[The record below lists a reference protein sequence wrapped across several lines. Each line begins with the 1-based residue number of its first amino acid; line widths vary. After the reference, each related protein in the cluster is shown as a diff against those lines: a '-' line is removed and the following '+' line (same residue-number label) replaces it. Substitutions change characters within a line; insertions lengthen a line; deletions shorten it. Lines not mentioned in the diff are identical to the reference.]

1 MHDFYVIPTEWNEN
15 KGEKR
20 VYMNLRKK
28 HICIAISLVLNPFPA
43 SLAAQNTNVVEVD
56 ESSQGYDVHGDNW
69 KSIEIGTTQEVK
81 ASPDKNINF
90 DHNSPVAEGRNSIA
104 IGTSAE
110 AGKEMTDKM
119 AGEAIAIGAKAKAT
133 KEQSIAI
140 GGDTKATGWGA
151 IVIGGDDLTPL
162 HGDRFGDKEI
172 PNNYSSSEASG
183 DGSIVVGS
191 RSTAA
196 GDLSVSLGSI
206 SSANGTAANALG
218 ATAEANGDMATAI
231 GFNALANASN
241 ALAVGSQSSAGGEES
256 LAIGSQSTT
265 GKKSTVA
272 LGQGA
277 TASAAEGNVAI
288 GADSVDKAA
297 TPVSGATIKL
307 KNGGTIEYRG
317 FAGDKAASVV
327 SVGDAGKERQIVN
340 VGAGAVSEKST
351 DAINGSQLY
360 AIAKTLKDDL
370 DAINPTWKLKDSTG
384 KEKEVGSKN
393 GGTTGNEVTVTGK
406 GDIDVTVDGNG
417 LSIDGTKLA
426 ENIKKDAIKIKTGDG
441 KTLTKKL
448 GEEVEFN
455 DAGPI
460 KTKINNNKLE
470 ITAETAS
477 FTPDG
482 NGGNGKITVSNGD
495 DDKLVTAKNIADA
508 INQSGWKI
516 KAGSEN
522 GGKVEGDNKEE
533 LINPGDT
540 VTLKAGKNLS
550 VKQSG
555 GEFTFSVIDTPS
567 FSSVQLNGNGKNG
580 NVTLSSEGN
589 KLTLSGGNGAGQNG
603 VVISGVASGLEG
615 KELSTLTNTDKEMKN
630 AASVADLK
638 TAIDGVS
645 TSMQGAGFAL
655 KDSKG
660 QEVKQSLGQ
669 SIKVSGDSNITTTAI
684 TNGDKGLKIS
694 LNNNLSVGSNN
705 TPGSIKVNGADG
717 KEAVSLNGQD
727 GTIKLTSAPAANGK
741 SASATIAVNAGKGGL
756 TDAAGT
762 TKTRLTY
769 APDGTLPAE
778 ELATMN
784 DGLSFEGD
792 DGKVIHKKL
801 NEKLTIKGG
810 AGDNEDV
817 TDSNIRVDANEKG
830 DGLLVRMTRNLRDL
844 ASAVFG
850 TGGQITTV
858 NDKGITITTPAA
870 GGGQGNTVS
879 LTGSGLNNG
888 GNQITSVASGLNGTA
903 LADAGGDVLNNAA
916 NIGDLKNAL
925 RDNSAA
931 LVNTGFGLQ
940 ADDGSKVN
948 TSLGKHITV
957 GGDGQNI
964 STTVQNGSLTVRLA
978 DNIRLAD
985 DGSVSVGGTR
995 MDKNGLTIKDG
1006 PSVTVNGIDAA
1017 GRVISGVK
1025 DGVNDQDAVN
1035 VSQLNRE
1042 ISQATAAT
1050 TWALKTESGDEAVA
1064 VSSQTVEVRHGQNTR
1079 VSAISKDDK
1088 GNYSYEIDVTGI
1100 PVEYTDSQGNPL
1112 VNIGGRFYTQ
1122 TEDAATG
1129 KLTMTPAEPARVR
1142 ISSEQ
1147 PLVLTNVA
1155 AGNVSPV
1162 STDAVNGSQLASA
1175 ARIAGGD
1182 NVVWKDG
1189 KAALAPDTFSE
1200 LTTAGGGKTTV
1211 NGGVH
1216 KTPDNVADAVNMLNR
1231 EGTKYFKAASS
1242 GQAAKA
1248 EGRDSIAVGQGAV
1261 SRGQNSIAMGNGAEV
1276 TRQAAAGSVA
1286 VGSHARAG
1294 RANTG
1299 TYALNSQ
1306 AVAGRTG
1313 SDTAVVSFGQPGQE
1327 RQLQSVAPGVL
1338 SANSTDAV
1346 NGSQLHA
1353 TNRQVAGNTQAIN
1366 TLGNKFSQLSYRVE
1380 ELNRDIRGVGA
1391 SAAAMSG
1398 IPQAY
1403 LPGKSLMGL
1412 GVGGYGGESAIAI
1425 GVSRISDNGKMIM
1438 KLNAGQNTRGNF
1450 SVGAGVGWQW

>member
-1 MHDFYVIPTEWNEN
+1 
-15 KGEKR
+15 
-20 VYMNLRKK
+20 MNLRKK
-28 HICIAISLVLNPFPA
+28 HICIAISLVLNPA
-43 SLAAQNTNVVEVD
+43 SISQVYAQADTNTLTVEVD
-56 ESSQGYDVHGDNW
+56 EATPGSDVHGDDW
-69 KSIEIGTTQEVK
+69 KSIEIGTTQFAAKDVSK
-81 ASPDKNINF
+81 GINF
-90 DHNSPVAEGRNSIA
+90 DHKSPVAEGRNSIA
-104 IGTSAE
+104 IGTSAL
-110 AGKEMTDKM
+110 AGDKM
-119 AGEAIAIGAKAKAT
+119 KDMKTGEAISIGAKANAAR
-133 KEQSIAI
+133 EQSLAI
-140 GGDTKATGWGA
+140 GADTKATGWGA

-162 HGDRFGDKEI
+162 HGKTYGRGKID
-172 PNNYSSSEASG
+172 NNYLASEAQG
-183 DGSIVVGS
+183 DGSIALGS
-191 RSTAA
+191 RTFAK
-196 GDLSVSLGSI
+196 GELSVSLGSV
-206 SSANGTAANALG
+206 SSAEGVASNAIG
-218 ATAEANGDMATAI
+218 ATAEAKGNMATAV
-231 GFNALANASN
+231 GFNALANAGN
-241 ALAVGSQSSAGGEES
+241 ALAVGSHSSANKNDA
-256 LAIGSQSTT
+256 LAVGSEANAGQNE
-265 GKKSTVA
+265 TVA
-272 LGQGA
+272 LGHGA
-277 TASAAEGNVAI
+277 TVTVAKGNVSI
-288 GADSVDKAA
+288 GADSRDKQAQKVTEA
-297 TPVSGATIKL
+297 KVRTKR
-307 KNGGTIEYRG
+307 GTDVTYNG
-317 FAGDKAASVV
+317 FAGTNAESVV
-327 SVGDAGKERQIVN
+327 SVGATDKERQIVN
-340 VGAGAVSEKST
+340 VGAGAISDTST

-370 DAINPTWKLKDSTG
+370 DAINPTWTLKDDKGGSATINGG
-384 KEKEVGSKN
+384 KDNKN
-393 GGTTGNEVTVTGK
+393 GNTLTVKGDGDIAVTVNDK
-406 GDIDVTVDGNG
+406 GMT
-417 LSIDGTKLA
+417 IDGTKLT
-426 ENIKKDAIKIKTGDG
+426 ENIKTDAIKIKDNNGGLLKKDLSDEIEITG
-441 KTLTKKL
+441 K
-448 GEEVEFN
+448 
-455 DAGPI
+455 GPI
-460 KTKINNNKLE
+460 KTQVAGDKLE
-470 ITAETAS
+470 ISAETAS
-477 FTPDG
+477 LPV
-482 NGGNGKITVSNGD
+482 NGGNGKITVNSGD
-495 DDKLVTAKNIADA
+495 NDKLVTAKNIADA

-516 KAGSEN
+516 KADKDTGGVIGGN
-522 GGKVEGDNKEE
+522 GQGTET
-533 LINPGDT
+533 LIKPGDM

-589 KLTLSGGNGAGQNG
+589 KLTLSGGNNGAGQNG
-603 VVISGVASGLEG
+603 VVISGVASGLNNKDLAG
-615 KELSTLTNTDKEMKN
+615 LKAGDAEMKN
-630 AASVADLK
+630 TASVADLK

-669 SIKVSGDSNITTTAI
+669 AIKVSGDSNITTTAI
-684 TNGDKGLKIS
+684 TANGDKGLKIS
-694 LNNNLSVGSNN
+694 LNNDLTVGDKA
-705 TPGSIKVNGADG
+705 PGSIKVNGADG

-727 GTIKLTSAPAANGK
+727 GTIKLTSSPAAGGK

-756 TDAAGT
+756 TDAVGT

-769 APDGTLPAE
+769 TPDGKSPAE

-810 AGDNEDV
+810 AEKNAEV
-817 TDSNIRVDANEKG
+817 TDGNIRVDNDNG
-830 DGLLVRMTRNLRDL
+830 GLLVRMTRNLRDL

-870 GGGQGNTVS
+870 GGGQGDTVS

-903 LADAGGDVLNNAA
+903 LADASGDVLNNAA

-925 RDNSAA
+925 RDSSAA

-1162 STDAVNGSQLASA
+1162 S
-1175 ARIAGGD
+1175 
-1182 NVVWKDG
+1182 
-1189 KAALAPDTFSE
+1189 
-1200 LTTAGGGKTTV
+1200 
-1211 NGGVH
+1211 
-1216 KTPDNVADAVNMLNR
+1216 
-1231 EGTKYFKAASS
+1231 
-1242 GQAAKA
+1242 
-1248 EGRDSIAVGQGAV
+1248 
-1261 SRGQNSIAMGNGAEV
+1261 
-1276 TRQAAAGSVA
+1276 
-1286 VGSHARAG
+1286 
-1294 RANTG
+1294 
-1299 TYALNSQ
+1299 
-1306 AVAGRTG
+1306 
-1313 SDTAVVSFGQPGQE
+1313 
-1327 RQLQSVAPGVL
+1327 
-1338 SANSTDAV
+1338 
-1346 NGSQLHA
+1346 
-1353 TNRQVAGNTQAIN
+1353 
-1366 TLGNKFSQLSYRVE
+1366 
-1380 ELNRDIRGVGA
+1380 
-1391 SAAAMSG
+1391 
-1398 IPQAY
+1398 
-1403 LPGKSLMGL
+1403 
-1412 GVGGYGGESAIAI
+1412 
-1425 GVSRISDNGKMIM
+1425 
-1438 KLNAGQNTRGNF
+1438 
-1450 SVGAGVGWQW
+1450 

>member
-1 MHDFYVIPTEWNEN
+1 
-15 KGEKR
+15 
-20 VYMNLRKK
+20 MNLRKK

-56 ESSQGYDVHGDNW
+56 ETDKGYQVYGDNW
-69 KSIEIGTTQEVK
+69 KSIEIGTTKEVK
-81 ASPDKNINF
+81 KKNSTDLNF
-90 DHNSPVAEGRNSIA
+90 DHNSPVAKGHNSIA

-110 AGKEMTDKM
+110 AG
-119 AGEAIAIGAKAKAT
+119 GEIKDEKGFKTGESIAIGAKAKAT

-218 ATAEANGDMATAI
+218 ATAEANGDMATAV
-231 GFNALANASN
+231 GFNALANARN
-241 ALAVGSQSSAGGEES
+241 ALAVGSQASADGEDS

-288 GADSVDKAA
+288 GADSEDKAA

-307 KNGGTIEYRG
+307 KNGGTIEYKG

-340 VGAGAVSEKST
+340 VGAGAISDTST

-370 DAINPTWKLKDSTG
+370 DAINPTWTLKDDKGGSATINGG
-384 KEKEVGSKN
+384 KDNKN
-393 GGTTGNEVTVTGK
+393 GNTLTVKGDGDIAVTVNDK
-406 GDIDVTVDGNG
+406 GMT
-417 LSIDGTKLA
+417 IDGTTLKN
-426 ENIKKDAIKIKTGDG
+426 EIKNDAIKIKGGDG
-441 KTLTKKL
+441 KTLTKSL
-448 GEEVEFN
+448 GDNVEITGK
-455 DAGPI
+455 GPI
-460 KTKINNNKLE
+460 KTQVAGDKLE
-470 ITAETAS
+470 ISAETAS
-477 FTPDG
+477 LPV
-482 NGGNGKITVSNGD
+482 NGGNGKITVNNGD
-495 DDKLVTAKNIADA
+495 DNKLVTAKNIAEA

-516 KAGSEN
+516 KADKDTGGVIEGN
-522 GGKVEGDNKEE
+522 GQGTET
-533 LINPGDT
+533 LIKPGDM

-550 VKQSG
+550 VKQSNG
-555 GEFTFSVIDTPS
+555 DFTFSVVDTPS
-567 FSSVQLNGNGKNG
+567 FSSVQLNGKGNNGS
-580 NVTLSSEGN
+580 VMLSSEDN

-603 VVISGVASGLEG
+603 VVISGVASGLNKRNLADLKAG
-615 KELSTLTNTDKEMKN
+615 DAEMKN

-645 TSMQGAGFAL
+645 SSMQGAGFAL
-655 KDSKG
+655 KDSDDK
-660 QEVKQSLGQ
+660 EVKQSLGQ
-669 SIKVSGDSNITTTAI
+669 AIKVSGDSNITTTAI
-684 TNGDKGLKIS
+684 TANGDKGLKIS
-694 LNNNLSVGSNN
+694 LNNDLSVGSNN

-769 APDGTLPAE
+769 TPDGKSPAE

-810 AGDNEDV
+810 AEKNAEV
-817 TDSNIRVDANEKG
+817 TDGNIRVDNDNG
-830 DGLLVRMTRNLRDL
+830 GLLVRMTRNLRDL

-925 RDNSAA
+925 RDSSAA

-1299 TYALNSQ
+1299 TYALNGQ

>member
-1 MHDFYVIPTEWNEN
+1 
-15 KGEKR
+15 
-20 VYMNLRKK
+20 MNLRKK
-28 HICIAISLVLNPFPA
+28 HICIAISLVLNPA
-43 SLAAQNTNVVEVD
+43 SISQASAQADTNKLTVEVD
-56 ESSQGYDVHGDNW
+56 ETSLGHDVYGDDW
-69 KSIEIGTTQEVK
+69 KSIEIGTTKFTAKDESK
-81 ASPDKNINF
+81 GINF
-90 DHNSPVAEGRNSIA
+90 DHKSPVAEGRNSIA

-110 AGKEMTDKM
+110 AGGDISTKEGLYT
-119 AGEAIAIGAKAKAT
+119 GESIAIGAKTKAT

-151 IVIGGDDLTPL
+151 IVVGGDDLTPL
-162 HGDRFGDKEI
+162 HGKTYGREKIE
-172 PNNYSSSEASG
+172 NNYLASEAKG
-183 DGSIVVGS
+183 DGSIALGS
-191 RSTAA
+191 RTFAK
-196 GDLSVSLGSI
+196 GELSVSLGSV
-206 SSANGTAANALG
+206 SSAEGMASNAIG
-218 ATAEANGDMATAI
+218 ATAEAKGDMATAV
-231 GFNALANASN
+231 GFNALANAGN
-241 ALAVGSQSSAGGEES
+241 ALAVGSQSSANKNDA
-256 LAIGSQSTT
+256 LAVGSEANAAQNE
-265 GKKSTVA
+265 TVA
-272 LGQGA
+272 LGHGA
-277 TASAAEGNVAI
+277 TVTVAKGNVSI
-288 GADSVDKAA
+288 GADSRDKQAQKVTEA
-297 TPVSGATIKL
+297 KVRTKRGAEVT
-307 KNGGTIEYRG
+307 YSG
-317 FAGDKAASVV
+317 FAGNNAASVV

-340 VGAGAVSEKST
+340 VGAGAISDTST

-393 GGTTGNEVTVTGK
+393 GGTTGNEVTVIGK

-441 KTLTKKL
+441 QTLTKKL

-460 KTKINNNKLE
+460 KTKINNGKLE

-495 DDKLVTAKNIADA
+495 DDKLVTAKKIADA

-516 KAGSEN
+516 KADSEN

-555 GEFTFSVIDTPS
+555 GDFTFSVIDTPS
-567 FSSVQLNGNGKNG
+567 FSSVQLNGKGNNGS
-580 NVTLSSEGN
+580 VTLSSEGN

-603 VVISGVASGLEG
+603 VVISGVASGLNKRNLADLKAG
-615 KELSTLTNTDKEMKN
+615 DAEMKN

-645 TSMQGAGFAL
+645 SSMQGAGFAL
-655 KDSKG
+655 KDSDDK
-660 QEVKQSLGQ
+660 EVKQSLGQ
-669 SIKVSGDSNITTTAI
+669 AIKVSGDSNITTTAI

-694 LNNNLSVGSNN
+694 LNNDLTVGDKA
-705 TPGSIKVNGADG
+705 PGSIKVNGADG

-727 GTIKLTSAPAANGK
+727 GTIKLTSSPAAGGK

-792 DGKVIHKKL
+792 DGKIIHKKL

-810 AGDNEDV
+810 AEKNAEV
-817 TDSNIRVDANEKG
+817 TDGNIRVDNDNG
-830 DGLLVRMTRNLRDL
+830 GLLVRMTRNLRDL

-903 LADAGGDVLNNAA
+903 LADASGDVLNNAA

-925 RDNSAA
+925 RDSSAA

-978 DNIRLAD
+978 DNIRLGD

-1299 TYALNSQ
+1299 TYALNGQ

>member
-1 MHDFYVIPTEWNEN
+1 M
-15 KGEKR
+15 
-20 VYMNLRKK
+20 
-28 HICIAISLVLNPFPA
+28 
-43 SLAAQNTNVVEVD
+43 
-56 ESSQGYDVHGDNW
+56 
-69 KSIEIGTTQEVK
+69 
-81 ASPDKNINF
+81 
-90 DHNSPVAEGRNSIA
+90 
-104 IGTSAE
+104 
-110 AGKEMTDKM
+110 
-119 AGEAIAIGAKAKAT
+119 
-133 KEQSIAI
+133 
-140 GGDTKATGWGA
+140 GA

-162 HGDRFGDKEI
+162 HGDRFGDKKI
-172 PNNYSSSEASG
+172 PNDYSSSEASG

-218 ATAEANGDMATAI
+218 ATAEANGDMATAV

-241 ALAVGSQSSAGGEES
+241 ALAVGSQASAGGEDS

-370 DAINPTWKLKDSTG
+370 DAINPTWKLKDSNG
-384 KEKEVGSKN
+384 GSKEVGSKN

-495 DDKLVTAKNIADA
+495 DDKLVTAKKIADA

-550 VKQSG
+550 VKQSNG
-555 GEFTFSVIDTPS
+555 DFTFSVVDTPS
-567 FSSVQLNGNGKNG
+567 FSSVQLNGKGNNGS
-580 NVTLSSEGN
+580 VMLSSEDN

-603 VVISGVASGLEG
+603 VVISGVASGLNNKDLAG
-615 KELSTLTNTDKEMKN
+615 LKADDAEMKN

-645 TSMQGAGFAL
+645 SSMQGAGFAL
-655 KDSKG
+655 KDSDDK
-660 QEVKQSLGQ
+660 EVKQSLGQ
-669 SIKVSGDSNITTTAI
+669 AIKVSGDSNITTTAI

-694 LNNNLSVGSNN
+694 LNNDLTVGDKA
-705 TPGSIKVNGADG
+705 PGSIKVNGADG

-727 GTIKLTSAPAANGK
+727 GTIKLTSSPAAGGK

-792 DGKVIHKKL
+792 DGKIIHKKL

-810 AGDNEDV
+810 AEKNAEV
-817 TDSNIRVDANEKG
+817 TDGNIRVDNDNG
-830 DGLLVRMTRNLRDL
+830 GLLVRMTRNLRDL

-858 NDKGITITTPAA
+858 NDKGITITTP
-870 GGGQGNTVS
+870 
-879 LTGSGLNNG
+879 
-888 GNQITSVASGLNGTA
+888 
-903 LADAGGDVLNNAA
+903 
-916 NIGDLKNAL
+916 
-925 RDNSAA
+925 
-931 LVNTGFGLQ
+931 
-940 ADDGSKVN
+940 
-948 TSLGKHITV
+948 
-957 GGDGQNI
+957 
-964 STTVQNGSLTVRLA
+964 
-978 DNIRLAD
+978 
-985 DGSVSVGGTR
+985 
-995 MDKNGLTIKDG
+995 
-1006 PSVTVNGIDAA
+1006 
-1017 GRVISGVK
+1017 
-1025 DGVNDQDAVN
+1025 
-1035 VSQLNRE
+1035 
-1042 ISQATAAT
+1042 
-1050 TWALKTESGDEAVA
+1050 
-1064 VSSQTVEVRHGQNTR
+1064 
-1079 VSAISKDDK
+1079 
-1088 GNYSYEIDVTGI
+1088 
-1100 PVEYTDSQGNPL
+1100 
-1112 VNIGGRFYTQ
+1112 
-1122 TEDAATG
+1122 
-1129 KLTMTPAEPARVR
+1129 
-1142 ISSEQ
+1142 
-1147 PLVLTNVA
+1147 
-1155 AGNVSPV
+1155 
-1162 STDAVNGSQLASA
+1162 
-1175 ARIAGGD
+1175 
-1182 NVVWKDG
+1182 
-1189 KAALAPDTFSE
+1189 
-1200 LTTAGGGKTTV
+1200 
-1211 NGGVH
+1211 
-1216 KTPDNVADAVNMLNR
+1216 
-1231 EGTKYFKAASS
+1231 
-1242 GQAAKA
+1242 
-1248 EGRDSIAVGQGAV
+1248 
-1261 SRGQNSIAMGNGAEV
+1261 
-1276 TRQAAAGSVA
+1276 
-1286 VGSHARAG
+1286 
-1294 RANTG
+1294 
-1299 TYALNSQ
+1299 
-1306 AVAGRTG
+1306 
-1313 SDTAVVSFGQPGQE
+1313 
-1327 RQLQSVAPGVL
+1327 
-1338 SANSTDAV
+1338 
-1346 NGSQLHA
+1346 
-1353 TNRQVAGNTQAIN
+1353 
-1366 TLGNKFSQLSYRVE
+1366 
-1380 ELNRDIRGVGA
+1380 
-1391 SAAAMSG
+1391 
-1398 IPQAY
+1398 
-1403 LPGKSLMGL
+1403 
-1412 GVGGYGGESAIAI
+1412 
-1425 GVSRISDNGKMIM
+1425 
-1438 KLNAGQNTRGNF
+1438 
-1450 SVGAGVGWQW
+1450 

>member
-1 MHDFYVIPTEWNEN
+1 
-15 KGEKR
+15 
-20 VYMNLRKK
+20 MNLRKK

-56 ESSQGYDVHGDNW
+56 ETDKGYQVYGDNW
-69 KSIEIGTTQEVK
+69 KSIEIGTTKEVK
-81 ASPDKNINF
+81 KKNSTDLNF
-90 DHNSPVAEGRNSIA
+90 DHNSPVAKGHNSIA

-110 AGKEMTDKM
+110 AG
-119 AGEAIAIGAKAKAT
+119 GEIKDEKGFKTGESIAIGAKAKAT

-218 ATAEANGDMATAI
+218 ATAEANGDMATAV

-241 ALAVGSQSSAGGEES
+241 ALAVGSQSSASGEDS
-256 LAIGSQSTT
+256 LAIGGQSTT

-277 TASAAEGNVAI
+277 TASAAEGNVSI

-307 KNGGTIEYRG
+307 KNGGTIEYKG
-317 FAGDKAASVV
+317 FAGNNAASVV
-327 SVGDAGKERQIVN
+327 SVGDTDKERQIVN

-370 DAINPTWKLKDSTG
+370 DAINPTWKLKDSNG
-384 KEKEVGSKN
+384 GSKEVGSKN

-482 NGGNGKITVSNGD
+482 NGGNGKITVNNGD
-495 DDKLVTAKNIADA
+495 GDKLVTAKNIADA

-516 KAGSEN
+516 KADKDTGGVIEGN
-522 GGKVEGDNKEE
+522 GQGTET
-533 LINPGDT
+533 LIKPGDM

-555 GEFTFSVIDTPS
+555 GDFTFSVIDTPS
-567 FSSVQLNGNGKNG
+567 FSSVQLNGKGNNGS
-580 NVTLSSEGN
+580 VTLSSEGN

-645 TSMQGAGFAL
+645 SSMQGAGFAL
-655 KDSKG
+655 KDSDDK
-660 QEVKQSLGQ
+660 EVKQSLGQ
-669 SIKVSGDSNITTTAI
+669 AIKVSGDSNITTTAI

-694 LNNNLSVGSNN
+694 LNNDLTVGDKA
-705 TPGSIKVNGADG
+705 PGSIKVNGADG

-727 GTIKLTSAPAANGK
+727 GTIKLTSSPAANGK

-792 DGKVIHKKL
+792 DGKIIHKKL

-925 RDNSAA
+925 RDSSAA

-1299 TYALNSQ
+1299 TYALNGQ

>member
-1 MHDFYVIPTEWNEN
+1 
-15 KGEKR
+15 
-20 VYMNLRKK
+20 MNLRKK

-218 ATAEANGDMATAI
+218 ATAEANGDMATAV

-241 ALAVGSQSSAGGEES
+241 ALAVGSQASADGEDS

-307 KNGGTIEYRG
+307 KNGGTIEYKG

-340 VGAGAVSEKST
+340 VGAGAISDTST

-370 DAINPTWKLKDSTG
+370 DAINPTWTLKDDKGGSATINGG
-384 KEKEVGSKN
+384 KDNKN
-393 GGTTGNEVTVTGK
+393 GNTLTVKGDGDIAVTVNDK
-406 GDIDVTVDGNG
+406 GMT
-417 LSIDGTKLA
+417 IDGTTLKN
-426 ENIKKDAIKIKTGDG
+426 EIKNDAIKIKGGDG
-441 KTLTKKL
+441 KTLTKSL
-448 GEEVEFN
+448 GDNVEITGK
-455 DAGPI
+455 GPI
-460 KTKINNNKLE
+460 KTQVAGDKLE
-470 ITAETAS
+470 ISAETAS
-477 FTPDG
+477 LPV
-482 NGGNGKITVSNGD
+482 NGGNGKITVNNGD
-495 DDKLVTAKNIADA
+495 GDKLVTAKNIADA

-516 KAGSEN
+516 KADKDTGGVIEGN
-522 GGKVEGDNKEE
+522 GQGTET
-533 LINPGDT
+533 LIKPGDM

-555 GEFTFSVIDTPS
+555 GDFTFSVIDTPS
-567 FSSVQLNGNGKNG
+567 FSSVQLNGKGNNGS
-580 NVTLSSEGN
+580 VTLSSEGN

-727 GTIKLTSAPAANGK
+727 GTIKLTSSPAANGK

-792 DGKVIHKKL
+792 DGKIIHKKL

>member
-1 MHDFYVIPTEWNEN
+1 
-15 KGEKR
+15 
-20 VYMNLRKK
+20 MNLRKK
-28 HICIAISLVLNPFPA
+28 HICIAISLVLNPA
-43 SLAAQNTNVVEVD
+43 SISQASAQADTNKLTVEVD
-56 ESSQGYDVHGDNW
+56 ETSLGHDVYGDDW
-69 KSIEIGTTQEVK
+69 KSIEIGTTKFTAKDESK
-81 ASPDKNINF
+81 GINF
-90 DHNSPVAEGRNSIA
+90 DHKSPVAEGRNSIA

-110 AGKEMTDKM
+110 AGGDISTKEGLCT
-119 AGEAIAIGAKAKAT
+119 GESIAIGAKTKAT

-162 HGDRFGDKEI
+162 HGKTYGREKIE
-172 PNNYSSSEASG
+172 NNYLASEAKG
-183 DGSIVVGS
+183 DGSIALGS
-191 RSTAA
+191 RTFAK
-196 GDLSVSLGSI
+196 GELSVSLGSV
-206 SSANGTAANALG
+206 SSAEGMASNAIG
-218 ATAEANGDMATAI
+218 ATAEAKGDMATAV
-231 GFNALANASN
+231 GFNALANAGN
-241 ALAVGSQSSAGGEES
+241 ALAVGSQSSANKNDA
-256 LAIGSQSTT
+256 LAVGSEANAAQNE
-265 GKKSTVA
+265 TVA
-272 LGQGA
+272 LGHGA
-277 TASAAEGNVAI
+277 TVTVAKGNVSI
-288 GADSVDKAA
+288 GADSRDKQAQKVTEA
-297 TPVSGATIKL
+297 KVRTKRGAEVT
-307 KNGGTIEYRG
+307 YSG
-317 FAGDKAASVV
+317 FAGNNAASVV

-340 VGAGAVSEKST
+340 VGAGAISDTST

-370 DAINPTWKLKDSTG
+370 DAINPTWTLKDDKGGSATINGG
-384 KEKEVGSKN
+384 KDNKN
-393 GGTTGNEVTVTGK
+393 GNTLTVKGDGDIAVTVNDK
-406 GDIDVTVDGNG
+406 GMT
-417 LSIDGTKLA
+417 IDGTKLT
-426 ENIKKDAIKIKTGDG
+426 ENIKTDAIKIKDNNGGLLKKDLSDEIEITG
-441 KTLTKKL
+441 K
-448 GEEVEFN
+448 
-455 DAGPI
+455 GPI
-460 KTKINNNKLE
+460 KTQVAGDKLE
-470 ITAETAS
+470 ISAETAS
-477 FTPDG
+477 LPV

-495 DDKLVTAKNIADA
+495 DDKLVTAKNIAEA

-516 KAGSEN
+516 KADKDT
-522 GGKVEGDNKEE
+522 GGVIEGNAQGTET
-533 LINPGDT
+533 LIKPGDM

-550 VKQSG
+550 VKQSNG
-555 GEFTFSVIDTPS
+555 DFTFSVIDTPS

-603 VVISGVASGLEG
+603 VVISGVASGLNNKDLAG
-615 KELSTLTNTDKEMKN
+615 LKADDAEMKN

-669 SIKVSGDSNITTTAI
+669 AIKVSGDSNITTTAI
-684 TNGDKGLKIS
+684 TANGDKGLKIS
-694 LNNNLSVGSNN
+694 LNNDLTVGDKA
-705 TPGSIKVNGADG
+705 PGSIKVNGADG

-727 GTIKLTSAPAANGK
+727 GTIKLTSSPAAGGK

-792 DGKVIHKKL
+792 DGKIINKKL

-810 AGDNEDV
+810 AEKNAEV
-817 TDSNIRVDANEKG
+817 TDGNIRVDNDNG
-830 DGLLVRMTRNLRDL
+830 GLLVRMTRNLRDL

-850 TGGQITTV
+850 TENGPTTRID
-858 NDKGITITTPAA
+858 NAGITITTPAA

-925 RDNSAA
+925 RDSSAA

-978 DNIRLAD
+978 DNIRLGD

-1299 TYALNSQ
+1299 TYALNGQ

>member
-1 MHDFYVIPTEWNEN
+1 
-15 KGEKR
+15 
-20 VYMNLRKK
+20 MNLRKK
-28 HICIAISLVLNPFPA
+28 HICMAISLVLNPFPA

-56 ESSQGYDVHGDNW
+56 ETDKGHQVYGDNW
-69 KSIEIGTTQEVK
+69 KSIEIGTTKEVK
-81 ASPDKNINF
+81 KKDSTDLNF
-90 DHNSPVAEGRNSIA
+90 DHNSPVAKGHNSIA

-110 AGKEMTDKM
+110 AG
-119 AGEAIAIGAKAKAT
+119 GEIKDEKGFKTGESIAIGAKAKAT

-162 HGDRFGDKEI
+162 HGDRFGDKKI
-172 PNNYSSSEASG
+172 PNDYSSSEASG

-218 ATAEANGDMATAI
+218 ATAEANGDMATAV

-241 ALAVGSQSSAGGEES
+241 ALAVGSQASAGGEDS

-370 DAINPTWKLKDSTG
+370 DAINPTWKLKDSNG
-384 KEKEVGSKN
+384 GSKEVGSKN

-495 DDKLVTAKNIADA
+495 DDKLVTAKKIADA

-550 VKQSG
+550 VKQSNG
-555 GEFTFSVIDTPS
+555 DFTFSVVDTPS
-567 FSSVQLNGNGKNG
+567 FSSVQLNGKGNNGS
-580 NVTLSSEGN
+580 VMLSSEDN

-603 VVISGVASGLEG
+603 VVISGVASGLNNKDLAG
-615 KELSTLTNTDKEMKN
+615 LKADDAEMKN

-645 TSMQGAGFAL
+645 SSMQGAGFAL
-655 KDSKG
+655 KDSDDK
-660 QEVKQSLGQ
+660 EVKQSLGQ
-669 SIKVSGDSNITTTAI
+669 AIKVSGDSNITTTAI

-694 LNNNLSVGSNN
+694 LNNDLTVGDKA
-705 TPGSIKVNGADG
+705 PGSIKVNGADG

-727 GTIKLTSAPAANGK
+727 GTIKLTSSPAANGK

-792 DGKVIHKKL
+792 DGKIIHKKL

-925 RDNSAA
+925 RDSSAA

-1129 KLTMTPAEPARVR
+1129 KLTMTPA
-1142 ISSEQ
+1142 
-1147 PLVLTNVA
+1147 
-1155 AGNVSPV
+1155 
-1162 STDAVNGSQLASA
+1162 
-1175 ARIAGGD
+1175 
-1182 NVVWKDG
+1182 
-1189 KAALAPDTFSE
+1189 
-1200 LTTAGGGKTTV
+1200 
-1211 NGGVH
+1211 
-1216 KTPDNVADAVNMLNR
+1216 
-1231 EGTKYFKAASS
+1231 
-1242 GQAAKA
+1242 
-1248 EGRDSIAVGQGAV
+1248 
-1261 SRGQNSIAMGNGAEV
+1261 
-1276 TRQAAAGSVA
+1276 
-1286 VGSHARAG
+1286 
-1294 RANTG
+1294 
-1299 TYALNSQ
+1299 
-1306 AVAGRTG
+1306 
-1313 SDTAVVSFGQPGQE
+1313 
-1327 RQLQSVAPGVL
+1327 
-1338 SANSTDAV
+1338 
-1346 NGSQLHA
+1346 
-1353 TNRQVAGNTQAIN
+1353 
-1366 TLGNKFSQLSYRVE
+1366 
-1380 ELNRDIRGVGA
+1380 
-1391 SAAAMSG
+1391 
-1398 IPQAY
+1398 
-1403 LPGKSLMGL
+1403 
-1412 GVGGYGGESAIAI
+1412 
-1425 GVSRISDNGKMIM
+1425 
-1438 KLNAGQNTRGNF
+1438 
-1450 SVGAGVGWQW
+1450 

>member
-370 DAINPTWKLKDSTG
+370 DAINPTWTLKDDKGGSATINGG
-384 KEKEVGSKN
+384 KDNKN
-393 GGTTGNEVTVTGK
+393 GNTLTVKGDGDIAVTVNDK
-406 GDIDVTVDGNG
+406 GMT
-417 LSIDGTKLA
+417 IDGTTLKN
-426 ENIKKDAIKIKTGDG
+426 EIKNDAIKIKGGDG
-441 KTLTKKL
+441 KTLTKSL
-448 GEEVEFN
+448 GDNVEITGK
-455 DAGPI
+455 GPI
-460 KTKINNNKLE
+460 KTQVAGDKLE
-470 ITAETAS
+470 ISAETAS
-477 FTPDG
+477 LPV
-482 NGGNGKITVSNGD
+482 NGGNGKITVNNGD
-495 DDKLVTAKNIADA
+495 GDKLVTAKNIAEA

-516 KAGSEN
+516 KADKDTGGVIEGN
-522 GGKVEGDNKEE
+522 GQGTET
-533 LINPGDT
+533 LIKPGDM

>member
-1 MHDFYVIPTEWNEN
+1 MKYKKTLLCVSIALAIAPVAMTFA
-15 KGEKR
+15 EK
-20 VYMNLRKK
+20 NTS
-28 HICIAISLVLNPFPA
+28 HI
-43 SLAAQNTNVVEVD
+43 EVD
-56 ESSQGYDVHGDNW
+56 EAPVDTAGNDW
-69 KSIEIGTTQEVK
+69 LSIEIGTTSEVPED
-81 ASPDKNINF
+81 PDKGIYF
-90 DHNSPVAEGRNSIA
+90 KHTSPIASGRNSIA
-104 IGTSAE
+104 IGTSAI
-110 AGKEMTDKM
+110 AG
-119 AGEAIAIGAKAKAT
+119 GEIQTPEGFKTGESIAIGAKAQAT

-140 GGDTKATGWGA
+140 GGDTKASGWGA

-162 HGDRFGDKEI
+162 KGRSYGGVLI
-172 PNNYSSSEASG
+172 PDNYEASEATG
-183 DGSIVVGS
+183 DASIVVGPQS
-191 RSTAA
+191 KATET
-196 GDLSVSLGSI
+196 LSLAIGAVSKATGM
-206 SSANGTAANALG
+206 GANALG
-218 ATAEANGDMATAI
+218 ATAVAGGNQSNAI
-231 GFNALANASN
+231 GYNSKAEAENSIALGAYSHVKGINSVN
-241 ALAVGSQSSAGGEES
+241 SV
-256 LAIGSQSTT
+256 AIGDSAIVNKPSA
-265 GKKSTVA
+265 VA
-272 LGQGA
+272 LGQDA
-277 TASAAEGNVAI
+277 TVNFDKSVAI
-288 GADSVDKAA
+288 GSGSVDKLATEVTEAKINDRIYTGFAA
-297 TPVSGATIKL
+297 SNPQSVFSIG
-307 KNGGTIEYRG
+307 KNGN
-317 FAGDKAASVV
+317 
-327 SVGDAGKERQIVN
+327 ERQIVN
-340 VGAGAVSEKST
+340 VAAGSISETST

-360 AIAKTLKDDL
+360 AVAEKLGNDL
-370 DAINPTWKLKDSTG
+370 DVINPRWILQDKDGSSATINTG
-384 KEKEVGSKN
+384 KTANNNTITVKGE
-393 GGTTGNEVTVTGK
+393 GN
-406 GDIDVTVDGNG
+406 IDVMVDEKGMT
-417 LSIDGTKLA
+417 IDGAPLERA
-426 ENIKKDAIKIKTGDG
+426 IRNDAIKIKGGDNNTITKNLGDEIEITGSG
-441 KTLTKKL
+441 PVKTSVN
-448 GEEVEFN
+448 G
-455 DAGPI
+455 
-460 KTKINNNKLE
+460 NKLE
-470 ITAETAS
+470 ISADTAVL
-477 FTPDG
+477 PV
-482 NGGNGKITVSNGD
+482 NGGNGQMTVNKVD
-495 DDKLVTAKNIADA
+495 ENKLVTAKNITDA
-508 INQSGWKI
+508 INQSGWKV
-516 KAGSEN
+516 KAGSDD
-522 GGKVEGDNKEE
+522 GGKVEGDREE

-540 VTLKAGKNLS
+540 VTLKAGKNLN
-550 VKQSG
+550 VKQSNG
-555 GEFTFSVIDTPS
+555 DFTFSVVDTPS
-567 FSSVQLNGNGKNG
+567 FSSVQLNGKGNNGS
-580 NVTLSSEGN
+580 VTLSSEGN
-589 KLTLSGGNGAGQNG
+589 KLTLSGGNGAGQNSG
-603 VVISGVASGLEG
+603 VVISGVASGLNG
-615 KELSTLTNTDKEMKN
+615 KTLNTITDNEKFN
-630 AASVADLK
+630 AASIADLK

-645 TSMQGAGFAL
+645 TSMQGAVFAL

-669 SIKVSGDSNITTTAI
+669 AITVSGDSNINTTAL

-694 LNNNLSVGSNN
+694 LNNDLSVGSNN

-717 KEAVSLNGQD
+717 EESVSLNGKD
-727 GTIKLTSAPAANGK
+727 GTIKLTSTSAANGK

-756 TDAAGT
+756 TDVAGT

-769 APDGTLPAE
+769 TPDEKSPAE

-784 DGLSFEGD
+784 DGLSFVGD

-817 TDSNIRVDANEKG
+817 TDSNIRIDANEKG

-850 TGGQITTV
+850 TGEQITTV

-870 GGGQGNTVS
+870 GGGQGKTVS
-879 LTGSGLNNG
+879 LTGAGLNNG
-888 GNQITSVASGLNGTA
+888 GNQITNVASGLNGTA
-903 LADAGGDVLNNAA
+903 LADAGADVLNNAA

-925 RDNSAA
+925 SDNSAA

-964 STTVQNGSLTVRLA
+964 STTVQNGNLTVRLA

-1286 VGSHARAG
+1286 IGSHARAG

-1299 TYALNSQ
+1299 TYALNGQ

-1425 GVSRISDNGKMIM
+1425 GVSRISDNGKVIM

>member
-1 MHDFYVIPTEWNEN
+1 
-15 KGEKR
+15 
-20 VYMNLRKK
+20 MNLRKK

-56 ESSQGYDVHGDNW
+56 ETDKGHQVYGDNW
-69 KSIEIGTTQEVK
+69 KSIEIGTTKEVK
-81 ASPDKNINF
+81 KKDSTDLNF
-90 DHNSPVAEGRNSIA
+90 DHNSPVAKGHNSIA

-110 AGKEMTDKM
+110 AG
-119 AGEAIAIGAKAKAT
+119 GEIKDEKGFKTGESIAIGAKAKAT

-140 GGDTKATGWGA
+140 GGDTIASGWGA

-218 ATAEANGDMATAI
+218 ATAEANGDMATAV

-241 ALAVGSQSSAGGEES
+241 ALAVGSQASAGGEDS

-370 DAINPTWKLKDSTG
+370 DAINPTWKLKDTKG
-384 KEKEVGSKN
+384 GSKDV
-393 GGTTGNEVTVTGK
+393 GGKNSGGAGNEVTVTGK
-406 GDIDVTVDGNG
+406 GNIDVTVDGGG
-417 LSIDGTKLA
+417 LSIDGSKLA
-426 ENIKKDAIKIKTGDG
+426 ENIKTDAIKIKDNNGNLLRKNLSDEINITG
-441 KTLTKKL
+441 K
-448 GEEVEFN
+448 
-455 DAGPI
+455 GPI
-460 KTKINNNKLE
+460 KTQVAEDKLE
-470 ITAETAS
+470 ITAETANFS
-477 FTPDG
+477 TNG
-482 NGGNGKITVSNGD
+482 NASNGEVAVNQGD
-495 DDKLVTAKNIADA
+495 ENKLVTAKNITDA
-508 INQSGWKI
+508 INKSGWKV

-522 GGKVEGDNKEE
+522 GGKVEEGGKEE

-555 GEFTFSVIDTPS
+555 GDFTFSVVDTPS
-567 FSSVQLNGNGKNG
+567 FSSVQLNGKGNNGS
-580 NVTLSSEGN
+580 VMLSSEDN

-603 VVISGVASGLEG
+603 VVISGVASGLNNKDLAG
-615 KELSTLTNTDKEMKN
+615 LKADDAEMKN

-645 TSMQGAGFAL
+645 SSMQGAGFAL
-655 KDSKG
+655 KDSDDK
-660 QEVKQSLGQ
+660 EVKQSLGQ
-669 SIKVSGDSNITTTAI
+669 AIKVSGDSNITTTAI

-694 LNNNLSVGSNN
+694 LNNDLTVGDKA
-705 TPGSIKVNGADG
+705 PGSIKVNGADG

-727 GTIKLTSAPAANGK
+727 GTIKLTSSPAAGGK

-769 APDGTLPAE
+769 TPDGKSPAE

-792 DGKVIHKKL
+792 DGKIIHKKL

-850 TGGQITTV
+850 TENGPTTRID
-858 NDKGITITTPAA
+858 NAGITITTPAA
-870 GGGQGNTVS
+870 GGGQGKTVS

-888 GNQITSVASGLNGTA
+888 GNQITSVASGLNGIA
-903 LADAGGDVLNNAA
+903 LADASGDVLNNAA

-925 RDNSAA
+925 RDSSAA

-1299 TYALNSQ
+1299 TYALNGQ

>member
-1 MHDFYVIPTEWNEN
+1 MAIP
-15 KGEKR
+15 K
-20 VYMNLRKK
+20 L
-28 HICIAISLVLNPFPA
+28 
-43 SLAAQNTNVVEVD
+43 
-56 ESSQGYDVHGDNW
+56 
-69 KSIEIGTTQEVK
+69 
-81 ASPDKNINF
+81 PD
-90 DHNSPVAEGRNSIA
+90 G
-104 IGTSAE
+104 
-110 AGKEMTDKM
+110 
-119 AGEAIAIGAKAKAT
+119 
-133 KEQSIAI
+133 
-140 GGDTKATGWGA
+140 GA

-162 HGDRFGDKEI
+162 HGKTYGREKIE
-172 PNNYSSSEASG
+172 NNYLASEAKG
-183 DGSIVVGS
+183 DGSIALGS
-191 RSTAA
+191 RTFAK
-196 GDLSVSLGSI
+196 GELSVSLGSV
-206 SSANGTAANALG
+206 SSAEGMASNAIG
-218 ATAEANGDMATAI
+218 ATAEAKGDMATAV
-231 GFNALANASN
+231 GFNALANAGN
-241 ALAVGSQSSAGGEES
+241 ALAVGSQSSANKNDA
-256 LAIGSQSTT
+256 LAVGSEANAAQNE
-265 GKKSTVA
+265 TVA
-272 LGQGA
+272 LGHGA
-277 TASAAEGNVAI
+277 TVTVAKGNVSI
-288 GADSVDKAA
+288 GADSRDKQAQKVTEA
-297 TPVSGATIKL
+297 KVRTKRGAEVT
-307 KNGGTIEYRG
+307 YSG
-317 FAGDKAASVV
+317 FAGNNAASVV

-340 VGAGAVSEKST
+340 VGAGAISDTST

-370 DAINPTWKLKDSTG
+370 DAINPTWTLKDDKGGSATINGG
-384 KEKEVGSKN
+384 KDNKN
-393 GGTTGNEVTVTGK
+393 GNTLTVKGDGDIAVTVNDK
-406 GDIDVTVDGNG
+406 GMT
-417 LSIDGTKLA
+417 IDGTKLT
-426 ENIKKDAIKIKTGDG
+426 ENIKTDAIKIKDNNGGLLKKDLSDEIEITG
-441 KTLTKKL
+441 K
-448 GEEVEFN
+448 
-455 DAGPI
+455 GPI
-460 KTKINNNKLE
+460 KTQVAGDKLE
-470 ITAETAS
+470 ISAETAS
-477 FTPDG
+477 LPV

-495 DDKLVTAKNIADA
+495 DDKLVTAKNIAEA

-516 KAGSEN
+516 KADKDT
-522 GGKVEGDNKEE
+522 GGVIEGNAQGTET
-533 LINPGDT
+533 LIKPGDM

-550 VKQSG
+550 VKQSNG
-555 GEFTFSVIDTPS
+555 DFTFSVIDTPS

-603 VVISGVASGLEG
+603 VVISGVASGLNNKDLAG
-615 KELSTLTNTDKEMKN
+615 LKADDAEMKN

-669 SIKVSGDSNITTTAI
+669 AIKVSGDSNITTTAI
-684 TNGDKGLKIS
+684 TANGDKGLKIS
-694 LNNNLSVGSNN
+694 LNNDLTVGDKA
-705 TPGSIKVNGADG
+705 PGSIKVNGADG

-727 GTIKLTSAPAANGK
+727 GTIKLTSSPAAGGK

-792 DGKVIHKKL
+792 DGKIINKKL

-810 AGDNEDV
+810 AEKNAEV
-817 TDSNIRVDANEKG
+817 TDGNIRVDNDNG
-830 DGLLVRMTRNLRDL
+830 GLLVRMTRNLRDL

-850 TGGQITTV
+850 TENGPTTRID
-858 NDKGITITTPAA
+858 NAGITITTPAA

-925 RDNSAA
+925 RDSSAA

-978 DNIRLAD
+978 DNIRLGD

-1299 TYALNSQ
+1299 TYALNGQ

>member
-1 MHDFYVIPTEWNEN
+1 
-15 KGEKR
+15 
-20 VYMNLRKK
+20 
-28 HICIAISLVLNPFPA
+28 
-43 SLAAQNTNVVEVD
+43 
-56 ESSQGYDVHGDNW
+56 
-69 KSIEIGTTQEVK
+69 
-81 ASPDKNINF
+81 
-90 DHNSPVAEGRNSIA
+90 
-104 IGTSAE
+104 
-110 AGKEMTDKM
+110 
-119 AGEAIAIGAKAKAT
+119 
-133 KEQSIAI
+133 
-140 GGDTKATGWGA
+140 
-151 IVIGGDDLTPL
+151 
-162 HGDRFGDKEI
+162 
-172 PNNYSSSEASG
+172 
-183 DGSIVVGS
+183 
-191 RSTAA
+191 
-196 GDLSVSLGSI
+196 
-206 SSANGTAANALG
+206 
-218 ATAEANGDMATAI
+218 
-231 GFNALANASN
+231 GFNALANARN
-241 ALAVGSQSSAGGEES
+241 ALAVGSQASADGEDS

-307 KNGGTIEYRG
+307 KNGGTIEYKG

-370 DAINPTWKLKDSTG
+370 DAINPTWTLKDDKGGSATINGG
-384 KEKEVGSKN
+384 KDNKN
-393 GGTTGNEVTVTGK
+393 GNTLTVKGDGDIAVTVNDK
-406 GDIDVTVDGNG
+406 GMT
-417 LSIDGTKLA
+417 IDGTKLT
-426 ENIKKDAIKIKTGDG
+426 ENIKTDAIKIKDNNGGLLKKDLSDEIEITG
-441 KTLTKKL
+441 K
-448 GEEVEFN
+448 
-455 DAGPI
+455 GPI
-460 KTKINNNKLE
+460 KTQVAGDKLE
-470 ITAETAS
+470 ISAETAS
-477 FTPDG
+477 LPV
-482 NGGNGKITVSNGD
+482 NGGNGKITVNKGD
-495 DDKLVTAKNIADA
+495 DDKLVTAKNIAEA

-516 KAGSEN
+516 KADKDT
-522 GGKVEGDNKEE
+522 GGVIEGNAQGTET
-533 LINPGDT
+533 LIKPGDM

-550 VKQSG
+550 VKQSNG
-555 GEFTFSVIDTPS
+555 DFTFSVIDTPS

-603 VVISGVASGLEG
+603 VVISGVASGLNNKDLAG
-615 KELSTLTNTDKEMKN
+615 LKADDAEMKN

-669 SIKVSGDSNITTTAI
+669 AIKVSGDSNITTTAI
-684 TNGDKGLKIS
+684 TANGDKGLKIS
-694 LNNNLSVGSNN
+694 LNNDLTVGDKA
-705 TPGSIKVNGADG
+705 PGSIKVNGADG

-727 GTIKLTSAPAANGK
+727 GTIKLTSSPAAGGK

-769 APDGTLPAE
+769 TPDGKSPAE

-810 AGDNEDV
+810 AEKNAEV
-817 TDSNIRVDANEKG
+817 TDGNIRVDNDNG
-830 DGLLVRMTRNLRDL
+830 GLLVRMTRNLRDL

-850 TGGQITTV
+850 TENGPTTRID
-858 NDKGITITTPAA
+858 NAGITITTPAA

-903 LADAGGDVLNNAA
+903 LADASGDVLNNAA

-925 RDNSAA
+925 RDSSAA

-978 DNIRLAD
+978 DNIRLGD

-1299 TYALNSQ
+1299 TYALNGQ

>member
-1 MHDFYVIPTEWNEN
+1 
-15 KGEKR
+15 
-20 VYMNLRKK
+20 MNLRKK

-218 ATAEANGDMATAI
+218 ATAEAKGDMATAV

-241 ALAVGSQSSAGGEES
+241 ALAVGSQSSASGEDS
-256 LAIGSQSTT
+256 LAIGGQSTT

-277 TASAAEGNVAI
+277 TASAAEGNVSI

-307 KNGGTIEYRG
+307 KNGGTIEYKG
-317 FAGDKAASVV
+317 FAGNNAASVV
-327 SVGDAGKERQIVN
+327 SVGDTDKERQIVN
-340 VGAGAVSEKST
+340 VGAGAVSASST

-393 GGTTGNEVTVTGK
+393 GGTTGNEVTVIGK

-441 KTLTKKL
+441 QTLTKKL

-460 KTKINNNKLE
+460 KTKINNGKLE

-495 DDKLVTAKNIADA
+495 DDKLVTAKKIADA

-516 KAGSEN
+516 KADSEN

-555 GEFTFSVIDTPS
+555 GDFTFSVIDTPS
-567 FSSVQLNGNGKNG
+567 FSSVQLNGKGNNGS
-580 NVTLSSEGN
+580 VTLSSEGN

-655 KDSKG
+655 KDSDDK
-660 QEVKQSLGQ
+660 EVKQSLGQ
-669 SIKVSGDSNITTTAI
+669 AIKVSGDSNITTTAI

-694 LNNNLSVGSNN
+694 LNNDLTVGDKA
-705 TPGSIKVNGADG
+705 PGSIKVNGADG

-727 GTIKLTSAPAANGK
+727 GTIKLTSSPAAGGK

-769 APDGTLPAE
+769 TPDRKSPAE

-925 RDNSAA
+925 RDSSAA
-931 LVNTGFGLQ
+931 LMNTGFGLQ

-1299 TYALNSQ
+1299 TYALNGQ

>member
-1 MHDFYVIPTEWNEN
+1 
-15 KGEKR
+15 
-20 VYMNLRKK
+20 MNLRKK

-56 ESSQGYDVHGDNW
+56 ETDKGHQVYGDNW
-69 KSIEIGTTQEVK
+69 KSIEIGTTKEVK
-81 ASPDKNINF
+81 KKDSTDLNF
-90 DHNSPVAEGRNSIA
+90 DHNSPVAKGHNSIA

-110 AGKEMTDKM
+110 AG
-119 AGEAIAIGAKAKAT
+119 GEIKDEKGFKTGESIAIGAKAKAT

-162 HGDRFGDKEI
+162 HGDRFGDKKI
-172 PNNYSSSEASG
+172 PNDYSSSEASG

-218 ATAEANGDMATAI
+218 ATAEANGDMATAV

-241 ALAVGSQSSAGGEES
+241 ALAVGSQASAGGEDS

-317 FAGDKAASVV
+317 FAGNNAASVV

-370 DAINPTWKLKDSTG
+370 DAINPTWKLKDSNG
-384 KEKEVGSKN
+384 GSKEVGSKN

-495 DDKLVTAKNIADA
+495 GDKLVTAKNIADA

-516 KAGSEN
+516 KADKDTGGVIEGN
-522 GGKVEGDNKEE
+522 GQGTET
-533 LINPGDT
+533 LIKPGDM

-550 VKQSG
+550 VKQSNG
-555 GEFTFSVIDTPS
+555 DFTFSVIDTPS

-645 TSMQGAGFAL
+645 SSMQGAGFAL
-655 KDSKG
+655 KDSDDK
-660 QEVKQSLGQ
+660 EVKQSLGQ
-669 SIKVSGDSNITTTAI
+669 AIKVSGDSNITTTAI

-694 LNNNLSVGSNN
+694 LNNDLTVGDKA
-705 TPGSIKVNGADG
+705 PGSIKVNGADG

-727 GTIKLTSAPAANGK
+727 GTIKLTSSPAANGK

-792 DGKVIHKKL
+792 DGKIIHKKL

-844 ASAVFG
+844 VSAVFG

-925 RDNSAA
+925 RDSSAA

-1299 TYALNSQ
+1299 TYALNGQ

>member
-1 MHDFYVIPTEWNEN
+1 
-15 KGEKR
+15 
-20 VYMNLRKK
+20 MNLRKK

-56 ESSQGYDVHGDNW
+56 ETDKGYQVYGDNW
-69 KSIEIGTTQEVK
+69 KSIEIGTTKEVK
-81 ASPDKNINF
+81 KKNSTDLNF
-90 DHNSPVAEGRNSIA
+90 DHNSPVAKGHNSIA

-110 AGKEMTDKM
+110 AG
-119 AGEAIAIGAKAKAT
+119 GEIKDEKGFKTGESIAIGAKAKAT

-162 HGDRFGDKEI
+162 HGKTYGREKIE
-172 PNNYSSSEASG
+172 NNYLASEAKG
-183 DGSIVVGS
+183 DGSIALGS
-191 RSTAA
+191 RTFAK
-196 GDLSVSLGSI
+196 GELSVSLGSV
-206 SSANGTAANALG
+206 SSAEGMASNAIG
-218 ATAEANGDMATAI
+218 ATAEAKGDMATAV
-231 GFNALANASN
+231 GFNALANAGN
-241 ALAVGSQSSAGGEES
+241 ALAVGSQSSANKNDA
-256 LAIGSQSTT
+256 LAVGSEANAAQNE
-265 GKKSTVA
+265 TVA
-272 LGQGA
+272 LGHGA
-277 TASAAEGNVAI
+277 TVTVAKGNVSI
-288 GADSVDKAA
+288 GADSRDKQAQKVTEA
-297 TPVSGATIKL
+297 KVRTKRGAEVT
-307 KNGGTIEYRG
+307 YSG
-317 FAGDKAASVV
+317 FAGNNAASVV

-370 DAINPTWKLKDSTG
+370 DAINPTWTLKDDKGGSATINGG
-384 KEKEVGSKN
+384 KDNKN
-393 GGTTGNEVTVTGK
+393 GNTLTVKGDGDIAVTVNDK
-406 GDIDVTVDGNG
+406 GMT
-417 LSIDGTKLA
+417 IDGTTLKN
-426 ENIKKDAIKIKTGDG
+426 EIKNDAIKIKGGDG
-441 KTLTKKL
+441 KTLTKSL
-448 GEEVEFN
+448 GDNVEITGK
-455 DAGPI
+455 GPI
-460 KTKINNNKLE
+460 KTQVAGDKLE
-470 ITAETAS
+470 ISAETAS
-477 FTPDG
+477 LPV
-482 NGGNGKITVSNGD
+482 NGGNGKITVNNGD
-495 DDKLVTAKNIADA
+495 GDKLVTAKNIADA

-516 KAGSEN
+516 KADKDTGGVIEGN
-522 GGKVEGDNKEE
+522 GQGTET
-533 LINPGDT
+533 LIKPGDM

-550 VKQSG
+550 VKQSNG
-555 GEFTFSVIDTPS
+555 DFTFSVIDTPS

-603 VVISGVASGLEG
+603 VVISGVASGLNNKDLAG
-615 KELSTLTNTDKEMKN
+615 LKADDAEMKN

-669 SIKVSGDSNITTTAI
+669 AIKVSGDSNITTTAI
-684 TNGDKGLKIS
+684 TANGDKGLKIS
-694 LNNNLSVGSNN
+694 LNNDLTVGDKA
-705 TPGSIKVNGADG
+705 PGSIKVNGADG

-727 GTIKLTSAPAANGK
+727 GTIKLTSSPAAGGK

-769 APDGTLPAE
+769 TPDGKSPAE

-810 AGDNEDV
+810 AEKNAEV
-817 TDSNIRVDANEKG
+817 TDGNIRVDNDNG
-830 DGLLVRMTRNLRDL
+830 GLLVRMTRNLRDL

-850 TGGQITTV
+850 TENGPTTRID
-858 NDKGITITTPAA
+858 NAGITITTPAA

-903 LADAGGDVLNNAA
+903 LADASGDVLNNAA

-925 RDNSAA
+925 RDSSAA

-978 DNIRLAD
+978 DNIRLGD

-1299 TYALNSQ
+1299 TYALNGQ

>member
-1 MHDFYVIPTEWNEN
+1 MTF
-15 KGEKR
+15 KR
-20 VYMNLRKK
+20 TKVCLAVLFA
-28 HICIAISLVLNPFPA
+28 IAPGLPSA
-43 SLAAQNTNVVEVD
+43 STKNTTTIVVD
-56 ESSQGYDVHGDNW
+56 ETKTVDGYGNNW
-69 KSIEIGTTQEVK
+69 KSIEIGTTEEAKKGVD
-81 ASPDKNINF
+81 SSVLF
-90 DHNSPVAEGRNSIA
+90 DHNSPVAKGHNSIA

-110 AGKEMTDKM
+110 AG
-119 AGEAIAIGAKAKAT
+119 GEITEDTGFKTGESIAIGAKAKAT
-133 KEQSIAI
+133 REQAIAI
-140 GGDTKATGWGA
+140 GGDTKATGWGS

-162 HGDRFGDKEI
+162 HGNVYGEKKIEVG
-172 PNNYSSSEASG
+172 YQSSEAKG
-183 DGSIVVGS
+183 EGSIVIGS
-191 RSTAA
+191 RSIAERP
-196 GDLSVSLGSI
+196 LSVAVGAI
-206 SSANGTAANALG
+206 SSSTGVASTSVG
-218 ATAEANGDMATAI
+218 ATSDAKGNMSVAM
-231 GFNALANASN
+231 GFNSQALAENT
-241 ALAVGSQSSAGGEES
+241 LAVGSFAKAKQVNSI
-256 LAIGSQSTT
+256 AIGDKASVDN
-265 GKKSTVA
+265 KSAIAFGNGA
-272 LGQGA
+272 LVSKGD
-277 TASAAEGNVAI
+277 SNVSI
-288 GADSVDKAA
+288 GAGSHDRAVQLIDRAEILA
-297 TPVSGATIKL
+297 D
-307 KNGGTIEYRG
+307 NGKRITYTG
-317 FAGDKAASVV
+317 FAGSKPSSVF
-327 SVGDAGKERQIVN
+327 SVGNVGNERQIIN
-340 VGAGAVSEKST
+340 VGAGAVSASST

-370 DAINPTWKLKDSTG
+370 DAINPTWKLKDSAG
-384 KEKEVGSKN
+384 KEKEIGSKN

-406 GDIDVTVDGNG
+406 GDIAVTVNDEGMT
-417 LSIDGTKLA
+417 IDGTKLT
-426 ENIKKDAIKIKTGDG
+426 ENIKTDAIKIKDNNGGLLEKDLSDEIEITG
-441 KTLTKKL
+441 K
-448 GEEVEFN
+448 
-455 DAGPI
+455 GPI
-460 KTKINNNKLE
+460 KTQVAGEKLE
-470 ITAETAS
+470 ISAETA
-477 FTPDG
+477 TLPV
-482 NGGNGKITVSNGD
+482 NGGNGKITVNNGD
-495 DDKLVTAKNIADA
+495 DYKLVTAKNIAEA

-516 KAGSEN
+516 KADKDTGGVIEGN
-522 GGKVEGDNKEE
+522 GQGTET
-533 LINPGDT
+533 LIKPGDM

-550 VKQSG
+550 VKQSNG
-555 GEFTFSVIDTPS
+555 DFTFSVVDTPS
-567 FSSVQLNGNGKNG
+567 FSSVQLNGKGNNGS
-580 NVTLSSEGN
+580 VTLSSEGN

-638 TAIDGVS
+638 TAIDGMS

-655 KDSKG
+655 KDSGDK
-660 QEVKQSLGQ
+660 EVKQSLGQ
-669 SIKVSGDSNITTTAI
+669 AIKVSGDSNITTTAI
-684 TNGDKGLKIS
+684 TANGDKELKIS
-694 LNNNLSVGSNN
+694 LNNDLTVGDKA
-705 TPGSIKVNGADG
+705 PGSIKVNGTDG

-727 GTIKLTSAPAANGK
+727 GTIKLTSTPAANGK

-756 TDAAGT
+756 TDATGT

-769 APDGTLPAE
+769 TPDGKSPAE
-778 ELATMN
+778 ELATMY

-810 AGDNEDV
+810 AEKNAEV
-817 TDSNIRVDANEKG
+817 TDGNIRVDNDNG
-830 DGLLVRMTRNLRDL
+830 GLLVRMTRNLRDL

-850 TGGQITTV
+850 TENGPTTRID
-858 NDKGITITTPAA
+858 NAGITITTPAA
-870 GGGQGNTVS
+870 GGGQGKTVS
-879 LTGSGLNNG
+879 LTESGLNNG
-888 GNQITSVASGLNGTA
+888 GNQIINVASGLNGTA

-925 RDNSAA
+925 RDSSAA

-1006 PSVTVNGIDAA
+1006 PSVTVDGIDAA

-1025 DGVNDQDAVN
+1025 DGVNDLDAVN

-1042 ISQATAAT
+1042 ITQATAAT

-1286 VGSHARAG
+1286 IGSHARAG

-1299 TYALNSQ
+1299 TYALNGQ

-1425 GVSRISDNGKMIM
+1425 GVSRISDNGKVIM

>member
-1 MHDFYVIPTEWNEN
+1 MASN
-15 KGEKR
+15 
-20 VYMNLRKK
+20 
-28 HICIAISLVLNPFPA
+28 AI
-43 SLAAQNTNVVEVD
+43 
-56 ESSQGYDVHGDNW
+56 
-69 KSIEIGTTQEVK
+69 
-81 ASPDKNINF
+81 
-90 DHNSPVAEGRNSIA
+90 
-104 IGTSAE
+104 
-110 AGKEMTDKM
+110 
-119 AGEAIAIGAKAKAT
+119 
-133 KEQSIAI
+133 
-140 GGDTKATGWGA
+140 
-151 IVIGGDDLTPL
+151 
-162 HGDRFGDKEI
+162 
-172 PNNYSSSEASG
+172 
-183 DGSIVVGS
+183 
-191 RSTAA
+191 
-196 GDLSVSLGSI
+196 
-206 SSANGTAANALG
+206 G
-218 ATAEANGDMATAI
+218 ATAEAKGDMATAV
-231 GFNALANASN
+231 GFNALANAGN
-241 ALAVGSQSSAGGEES
+241 ALAVGSQSSANKNDA
-256 LAIGSQSTT
+256 LAVGSEANAAQNE
-265 GKKSTVA
+265 TVA
-272 LGQGA
+272 LGHGA
-277 TASAAEGNVAI
+277 TVTVAKGNVSI
-288 GADSVDKAA
+288 GADSRDKQAQKVTEA
-297 TPVSGATIKL
+297 KVRTKRGAEVT
-307 KNGGTIEYRG
+307 YSG
-317 FAGDKAASVV
+317 FAGNNAASVV

-370 DAINPTWKLKDSTG
+370 DAINPTWTLKDDKGGSATINGG
-384 KEKEVGSKN
+384 KDNKN
-393 GGTTGNEVTVTGK
+393 GNTLTVKGDGDIAVTVNDK
-406 GDIDVTVDGNG
+406 GMT
-417 LSIDGTKLA
+417 IDGTTLKN
-426 ENIKKDAIKIKTGDG
+426 EIKNDAIKIKGGDG
-441 KTLTKKL
+441 KTLTKSL
-448 GEEVEFN
+448 GDNVEITGK
-455 DAGPI
+455 GPI
-460 KTKINNNKLE
+460 KTQVAGDKLE
-470 ITAETAS
+470 ISAETAS
-477 FTPDG
+477 LPV
-482 NGGNGKITVSNGD
+482 NGGNGKITVNNGD
-495 DDKLVTAKNIADA
+495 GDKLVTAKNIADA

-516 KAGSEN
+516 KADKDTGGVIEGN
-522 GGKVEGDNKEE
+522 GQGTET
-533 LINPGDT
+533 LIKPGDM

-550 VKQSG
+550 VKQSNG
-555 GEFTFSVIDTPS
+555 DFTFSVIDTPS

-603 VVISGVASGLEG
+603 VVISGVASGLNNKDLAG
-615 KELSTLTNTDKEMKN
+615 LKADDAEMKN

-669 SIKVSGDSNITTTAI
+669 AIKVSGDSNITTTAI
-684 TNGDKGLKIS
+684 TANGDKGLKIS
-694 LNNNLSVGSNN
+694 LNNDLTVGDKA
-705 TPGSIKVNGADG
+705 PGSIKVNGADG

-727 GTIKLTSAPAANGK
+727 GTIKLTSSPAAGGK

-769 APDGTLPAE
+769 TPDGKSPAE

-810 AGDNEDV
+810 AEKNAEV
-817 TDSNIRVDANEKG
+817 TDGNIRVDNDNG
-830 DGLLVRMTRNLRDL
+830 GLLVRMTRNLRDL

-870 GGGQGNTVS
+870 GGGQGDTVS

-925 RDNSAA
+925 RDSSAA

-1242 GQAAKA
+1242 GQAA
-1248 EGRDSIAVGQGAV
+1248 
-1261 SRGQNSIAMGNGAEV
+1261 
-1276 TRQAAAGSVA
+1276 
-1286 VGSHARAG
+1286 
-1294 RANTG
+1294 
-1299 TYALNSQ
+1299 
-1306 AVAGRTG
+1306 
-1313 SDTAVVSFGQPGQE
+1313 
-1327 RQLQSVAPGVL
+1327 
-1338 SANSTDAV
+1338 
-1346 NGSQLHA
+1346 
-1353 TNRQVAGNTQAIN
+1353 
-1366 TLGNKFSQLSYRVE
+1366 
-1380 ELNRDIRGVGA
+1380 
-1391 SAAAMSG
+1391 
-1398 IPQAY
+1398 
-1403 LPGKSLMGL
+1403 
-1412 GVGGYGGESAIAI
+1412 
-1425 GVSRISDNGKMIM
+1425 
-1438 KLNAGQNTRGNF
+1438 
-1450 SVGAGVGWQW
+1450 

>member
-1 MHDFYVIPTEWNEN
+1 
-15 KGEKR
+15 
-20 VYMNLRKK
+20 MNLRKK

-218 ATAEANGDMATAI
+218 ATAEANGDMATAV

-241 ALAVGSQSSAGGEES
+241 ALAVGSQASADGEDS

-307 KNGGTIEYRG
+307 KNGGTIEYKG

-340 VGAGAVSEKST
+340 VGAGAISDTST

-370 DAINPTWKLKDSTG
+370 DAINPTWTLKDDKGGSATINGG
-384 KEKEVGSKN
+384 KDNKN
-393 GGTTGNEVTVTGK
+393 GNTLTVKGDGDIAVTVNDK
-406 GDIDVTVDGNG
+406 GMT
-417 LSIDGTKLA
+417 IDGTTLKN
-426 ENIKKDAIKIKTGDG
+426 EIKNDAIKIKGGDG
-441 KTLTKKL
+441 KTLTKSL
-448 GEEVEFN
+448 GDNVEITGK
-455 DAGPI
+455 GPI
-460 KTKINNNKLE
+460 KTQVAGDKLE
-470 ITAETAS
+470 ISAETAS
-477 FTPDG
+477 LPV
-482 NGGNGKITVSNGD
+482 NGGNGKITVNNGD
-495 DDKLVTAKNIADA
+495 GDKLVTAKNIAEA

-516 KAGSEN
+516 KADKDTGGVIEGN
-522 GGKVEGDNKEE
+522 GQGTET
-533 LINPGDT
+533 LIKPGDM

-850 TGGQITTV
+850 TENGPTTRID
-858 NDKGITITTPAA
+858 NAGITITTPAA

>member
-1 MHDFYVIPTEWNEN
+1 
-15 KGEKR
+15 
-20 VYMNLRKK
+20 MNLRKK

-162 HGDRFGDKEI
+162 HGKTYGREKIENG
-172 PNNYSSSEASG
+172 YLASEAQG
-183 DGSIVVGS
+183 DGSIALGS
-191 RSTAA
+191 RTFAK
-196 GDLSVSLGSI
+196 GELSVSLGSV
-206 SSANGTAANALG
+206 SSAEGMASNAIG
-218 ATAEANGDMATAI
+218 ATAEAKGDMATAV
-231 GFNALANASN
+231 GFNALANAGN
-241 ALAVGSQSSAGGEES
+241 ALAVGSQSSANKNDA
-256 LAIGSQSTT
+256 LAVGSEANAAQNE
-265 GKKSTVA
+265 TVA
-272 LGQGA
+272 LGHGA
-277 TASAAEGNVAI
+277 TVTVAKGNVSI
-288 GADSVDKAA
+288 GADSRDKQAQKVTEA
-297 TPVSGATIKL
+297 KVRTKRGAEVT
-307 KNGGTIEYRG
+307 YSG
-317 FAGDKAASVV
+317 FAGNNAASVV

-370 DAINPTWKLKDSTG
+370 DAINPTWTLKDDKGGSATINGG
-384 KEKEVGSKN
+384 KDNKN
-393 GGTTGNEVTVTGK
+393 GNTLTVKGDGDIAVTVNDK
-406 GDIDVTVDGNG
+406 GMT
-417 LSIDGTKLA
+417 IDGTKLT
-426 ENIKKDAIKIKTGDG
+426 ENIKTDAIKIKDNNGGLLKKDLSDEIEITG
-441 KTLTKKL
+441 K
-448 GEEVEFN
+448 
-455 DAGPI
+455 GPI
-460 KTKINNNKLE
+460 KTQVAGDKLE
-470 ITAETAS
+470 ISAETAS
-477 FTPDG
+477 LPV
-482 NGGNGKITVSNGD
+482 NGGNGKITVNKGD
-495 DDKLVTAKNIADA
+495 DDKLVTAKKIADA

-522 GGKVEGDNKEE
+522 GGKVEGGNKEE

-555 GEFTFSVIDTPS
+555 GDFTFSVIDTPS
-567 FSSVQLNGNGKNG
+567 FSSVQLNGKGNNGS
-580 NVTLSSEGN
+580 VTLSSEGN

-645 TSMQGAGFAL
+645 SSMQGAGFAL
-655 KDSKG
+655 KDSDDK
-660 QEVKQSLGQ
+660 EVKQSLGQ
-669 SIKVSGDSNITTTAI
+669 AIKVSGDSNITTTAI

-694 LNNNLSVGSNN
+694 LNNDLSVGSNN

-810 AGDNEDV
+810 AEKNAEV
-817 TDSNIRVDANEKG
+817 TDGNIRVDNDNG
-830 DGLLVRMTRNLRDL
+830 GLLVRMTRNLRDL

-870 GGGQGNTVS
+870 GGGQGDTVS

-925 RDNSAA
+925 RDSSAA

-1299 TYALNSQ
+1299 TYALNGQ

-1412 GVGGYGGESAIAI
+1412 GIGGYGGESAIAI

>member
-1 MHDFYVIPTEWNEN
+1 
-15 KGEKR
+15 
-20 VYMNLRKK
+20 
-28 HICIAISLVLNPFPA
+28 
-43 SLAAQNTNVVEVD
+43 
-56 ESSQGYDVHGDNW
+56 
-69 KSIEIGTTQEVK
+69 
-81 ASPDKNINF
+81 
-90 DHNSPVAEGRNSIA
+90 
-104 IGTSAE
+104 
-110 AGKEMTDKM
+110 
-119 AGEAIAIGAKAKAT
+119 
-133 KEQSIAI
+133 
-140 GGDTKATGWGA
+140 
-151 IVIGGDDLTPL
+151 
-162 HGDRFGDKEI
+162 
-172 PNNYSSSEASG
+172 
-183 DGSIVVGS
+183 
-191 RSTAA
+191 
-196 GDLSVSLGSI
+196 
-206 SSANGTAANALG
+206 
-218 ATAEANGDMATAI
+218 MATAV
-231 GFNALANASN
+231 GFNALANAGN
-241 ALAVGSQSSAGGEES
+241 ALAVGSQSSANKNDA
-256 LAIGSQSTT
+256 LAVGSEANAAQNE
-265 GKKSTVA
+265 TVA
-272 LGQGA
+272 LGHGA
-277 TASAAEGNVAI
+277 TVTVAKGNVSI
-288 GADSVDKAA
+288 GADSRDKQAQKVTEA
-297 TPVSGATIKL
+297 KVRTKRGAEVT
-307 KNGGTIEYRG
+307 YSG
-317 FAGDKAASVV
+317 FAGNNAASVV

-340 VGAGAVSEKST
+340 VGAGAISDTST

-370 DAINPTWKLKDSTG
+370 DAINPTWTLKDDKGGSATINGG
-384 KEKEVGSKN
+384 KDNKN
-393 GGTTGNEVTVTGK
+393 GNTLTVKGDGDIAVTVNDK
-406 GDIDVTVDGNG
+406 GMT
-417 LSIDGTKLA
+417 IDGTKLT
-426 ENIKKDAIKIKTGDG
+426 ENIKTDAIKIKDNNGGLLKKDLSDEIEITG
-441 KTLTKKL
+441 K
-448 GEEVEFN
+448 
-455 DAGPI
+455 GPI
-460 KTKINNNKLE
+460 KTQVAGDKLE
-470 ITAETAS
+470 ISAETAS
-477 FTPDG
+477 LPV

-495 DDKLVTAKNIADA
+495 DDKLVTAKNIAEA

-516 KAGSEN
+516 KADKDT
-522 GGKVEGDNKEE
+522 GGVIEGNAQGTET
-533 LINPGDT
+533 LIKPGDM

-550 VKQSG
+550 VKQSNG
-555 GEFTFSVIDTPS
+555 DFTFSVIDTPS

-603 VVISGVASGLEG
+603 VVISGVASGLNNKDLAG
-615 KELSTLTNTDKEMKN
+615 LKADDAEMKN

-669 SIKVSGDSNITTTAI
+669 AIKVSGDSNITTTAI
-684 TNGDKGLKIS
+684 TANGDKGLKIS
-694 LNNNLSVGSNN
+694 LNNDLTVGDKA
-705 TPGSIKVNGADG
+705 PGSIKVNGADG

-727 GTIKLTSAPAANGK
+727 GTIKLTSSPAAGGK

-792 DGKVIHKKL
+792 DGKIINKKL

-810 AGDNEDV
+810 AEKNAEV
-817 TDSNIRVDANEKG
+817 TDGNIRVDNDNG
-830 DGLLVRMTRNLRDL
+830 GLLVRMTRNLRDL

-850 TGGQITTV
+850 TENGPTTRID
-858 NDKGITITTPAA
+858 NAGITITTPAA

-925 RDNSAA
+925 RDSSAA

-978 DNIRLAD
+978 DNIRLGD

-1299 TYALNSQ
+1299 TYALNGQ

>member
-1 MHDFYVIPTEWNEN
+1 
-15 KGEKR
+15 
-20 VYMNLRKK
+20 MNLRKK

-56 ESSQGYDVHGDNW
+56 ETDKGYQVYGDNW
-69 KSIEIGTTQEVK
+69 KSIEIGTTKEVK
-81 ASPDKNINF
+81 KKNSTDLNF
-90 DHNSPVAEGRNSIA
+90 DHNSPVAKGHNSIA

-110 AGKEMTDKM
+110 AG
-119 AGEAIAIGAKAKAT
+119 GEIKDEKGFKTGESIAIGAKAKAT

-218 ATAEANGDMATAI
+218 ATAEANGDMATAV
-231 GFNALANASN
+231 GFNALANARN
-241 ALAVGSQSSAGGEES
+241 ALAVGSQASADGEDS

-307 KNGGTIEYRG
+307 KNGGTIEYKG

-370 DAINPTWKLKDSTG
+370 DAINPTWTLKDDKGGSATINGG
-384 KEKEVGSKN
+384 KDNKN
-393 GGTTGNEVTVTGK
+393 GNTLTVKGDGDIAVTVNDK
-406 GDIDVTVDGNG
+406 GMT
-417 LSIDGTKLA
+417 IDGTTLKN
-426 ENIKKDAIKIKTGDG
+426 EIKNDAIKIKGGDG
-441 KTLTKKL
+441 KTLTKSL
-448 GEEVEFN
+448 GDNVEITGK
-455 DAGPI
+455 GPI
-460 KTKINNNKLE
+460 KTQVAGDKLE
-470 ITAETAS
+470 ISAETAS
-477 FTPDG
+477 LPV
-482 NGGNGKITVSNGD
+482 NGGNGKITVNNGD
-495 DDKLVTAKNIADA
+495 GDKLVTAKNIADA

-516 KAGSEN
+516 KADKDTGGVIEGN
-522 GGKVEGDNKEE
+522 GQGTET
-533 LINPGDT
+533 LIKPGDM

-550 VKQSG
+550 VKQSNG
-555 GEFTFSVIDTPS
+555 DFTFSVIDTPS

-645 TSMQGAGFAL
+645 SSMQGAGFAL
-655 KDSKG
+655 KDSDDK
-660 QEVKQSLGQ
+660 EVKQSLGQ
-669 SIKVSGDSNITTTAI
+669 AIKVSGDSNITTTAI
-684 TNGDKGLKIS
+684 TANGDKGLKIS
-694 LNNNLSVGSNN
+694 LNNDLSVGSNN

-769 APDGTLPAE
+769 TPDGKSPAE

-810 AGDNEDV
+810 AEKNAEV
-817 TDSNIRVDANEKG
+817 TDGNIRVDNDNG
-830 DGLLVRMTRNLRDL
+830 GLLVRMTRNLRDL

-925 RDNSAA
+925 RDSSAA

-1299 TYALNSQ
+1299 TYALNGQ